1 MLRTLSHNAGKIIG
15 AASGVA
21 ACGLWLWAL
30 GTPQGPFSLS
40 AVHIAIGVLMML
52 FAIFVV
58 IASVR
63 GHGLALLIMFFMS
76 FFPVGAY
83 LYASSHW
90 LRWIGVS
97 NLGFLV
103 AGLLILYSTQKTA
116 EQKASVTDQGESVTE
131 TGRPGS
137 KRSGSSSG

>member
-1 MLRTLSHNAGKIIG
+1 MLRTLLQYAGKIIG

-30 GTPQGPFSLS
+30 GTPQGTFSLS
-40 AVHIAIGVLMML
+40 AVNIAIGVLMML
-52 FAIFVV
+52 IAISAV

-63 GHGLALLIMFFMS
+63 GHGLALVVMFIMS

-83 LYASSHW
+83 LFGIPHW

-97 NLGFLV
+97 DLGFLV
-103 AGLLILYSTQKTA
+103 AGLMIWYSTPKTV
-116 EQKASVTDQGESVTE
+116 EHQASVTDQGD
-131 TGRPGS
+131 R
-137 KRSGSSSG
+137 

>member
-1 MLRTLSHNAGKIIG
+1 MLRTLSQYAGKIIG

-30 GTPQGPFSLS
+30 GTPQGTFSLS
-40 AVHIAIGVLMML
+40 AVNIAIGVLMML
-52 FAIFVV
+52 IAIFAV

-63 GHGLALLIMFFMS
+63 GHGLALVVMFIMS

-83 LYASSHW
+83 LFGMPHW

-97 NLGFLV
+97 DLGFLV
-103 AGLLILYSTQKTA
+103 AGLMIWYSTPKTVKH
-116 EQKASVTDQGESVTE
+116 QASVTDQGD
-131 TGRPGS
+131 R
-137 KRSGSSSG
+137 